1 MDIKLLLKAVLTVLA
16 LFLGFYLFGQ
26 GLDYAVHTF
35 SKQAV
40 SNALFIAM
48 AVGLTFVYYQLYKAS
63 SK

>member
-26 GLDYAVHTF
+26 SLDYAVRTF

-40 SNALFIAM
+40 SNAMFIAM
-48 AVGLTFVYYQLYKAS
+48 AVGLTFVYYQLYKAN

>member
-1 MDIKLLLKAVLTVLA
+1 MDTKLLLKAVLTVA
-16 LFLGFYLFGQ
+16 AMFLGFYLFGQ

-35 SKQAV
+35 SKQTV

-48 AVGLTFVYYQLYKAS
+48 AIGLTAVYYQLYKAS